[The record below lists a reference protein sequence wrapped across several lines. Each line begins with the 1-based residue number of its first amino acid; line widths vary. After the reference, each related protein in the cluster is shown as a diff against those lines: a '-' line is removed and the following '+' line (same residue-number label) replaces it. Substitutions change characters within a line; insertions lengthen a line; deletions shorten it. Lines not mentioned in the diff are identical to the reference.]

1 MKGYWVAFV
10 HVDNEEQYSHYLALA
25 PAALKKYGAKML
37 SRGEDIS
44 IIEGFE
50 TPPQRAVVFEFES
63 YETAL
68 ACYHSPEYQQARNHR
83 IDSASANIIIMNGLS
98 V

>member
-10 HVDNEEQYSHYLALA
+10 HVEDEQQYQSYLELA
-25 PAALKKYGAKML
+25 PAALKKYGATML
-37 SRGEDIS
+37 SRGGDIS

-50 TPPQRAVVFEFES
+50 TPPQRAVVFEFDS

-68 ACYHSPEYQQARNHR
+68 KCYHSPEYQAARQHR
-83 IDSASANIIIMNGLS
+83 IHSATANIIIMKGL
-98 V
+98 